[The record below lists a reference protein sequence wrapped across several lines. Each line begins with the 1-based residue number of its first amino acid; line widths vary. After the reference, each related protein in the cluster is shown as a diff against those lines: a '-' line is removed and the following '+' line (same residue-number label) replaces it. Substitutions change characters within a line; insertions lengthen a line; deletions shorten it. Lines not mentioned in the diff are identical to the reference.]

1 MKNSRKLLL
10 FSFLVLLFSN
20 AMARKVQVLVGPD
33 SFSPSEITLNSA
45 KDSIYFLL
53 SPNSTYVW
61 GYTIGEDY
69 TVGVEDFYFDCSRS
83 DGRLTSE
90 VKSFYYY
97 PIGNLPFKDYTFRAE
112 FTSDSSKPFF
122 YLTVHYGTTVE
133 DHNHTI
139 NLGNSVFSPSTQIV
153 ATGDTVKIKYADT
166 NGDSYYITAPS
177 GLSFSS
183 GFLTGGELDLTEAV
197 KNATPGDYIITAQN
211 FADATV
217 QIKLTLRIQAATG
230 VDNYKLDKVSIA
242 PNPVGELLSVKGLDK
257 AAILS
262 LYNLG
267 GVLQIQK
274 QLPVGNANVAVS
286 SLSAGVYVVKL
297 VTADGG
303 YFESKIVKE

>member
-33 SFSPSEITLNSA
+33 SFSPSEITVGHIGDTIQFSINPSA
-45 KDSIYFLL
+45 KTQLYALSLDNYSLGDFPDGNGIGGSSPDNIRFYLDSKA
-53 SPNSTYVW
+53 SS
-61 GYTIGEDY
+61 
-69 TVGVEDFYFDCSRS
+69 
-83 DGRLTSE
+83 
-90 VKSFYYY
+90 
-97 PIGNLPFKDYTFRAE
+97 GNYTFRGE
-112 FTSDSSKPFF
+112 YYMNSSKPFF

-153 ATGDTVKIKYADT
+153 TKGDTVKIKYTDT

-211 FADATV
+211 FADVTLN
-217 QIKLTLRIQAATG
+217 ISFTLRVQAATG

-242 PNPVGELLSVKGLDK
+242 PNPVGEVLSVKGLEK
-257 AAILS
+257 PVTMS

-267 GVLQIQK
+267 GVLQMQK

-297 VTADGG
+297 VTEDGG